1 VRPSQLERVAFGA
14 KRPLLIR
21 YLARKPK
28 QFQRVLNRLSAAC
41 NVLNYITPPAAEDV
55 KVPSVKFNVG
65 WLAVHGTH
73 LRSAPILPG

>member
-1 VRPSQLERVAFGA
+1 
-14 KRPLLIR
+14 LLIR